1 MSHHLPVATG
11 SHSNRNGSEWR
22 VANSECRC
30 VVTDSHSDGEIFGA
44 PIRRNELGVTE
55 RERRIL
61 AADADERMA

>member
-1 MSHHLPVATG
+1 MA
-11 SHSNRNGSEWR
+11 
-22 VANSECRC
+22 
-30 VVTDSHSDGEIFGA
+30 DSRSDGEIFGA